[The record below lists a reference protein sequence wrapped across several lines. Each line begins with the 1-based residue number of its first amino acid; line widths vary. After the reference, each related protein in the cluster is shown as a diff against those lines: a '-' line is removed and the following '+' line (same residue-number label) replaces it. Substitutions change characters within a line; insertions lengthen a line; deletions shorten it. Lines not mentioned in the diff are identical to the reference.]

1 MFRLEEEEEEE
12 GEEEGEEGQEGE
24 EGEEIQDRD
33 DEDNDET
40 EIETSPV
47 ATSPLLQP
55 SSSSPPPPPLHNI
68 DSVRGKSSRVA
79 RTSPSFVL
87 EQTFYF

>member
-12 GEEEGEEGQEGE
+12 EEGGEGE
-24 EGEEIQDRD
+24 EGEEGEDRD
-33 DEDNDET
+33 DEDDDEND
-40 EIETSPV
+40 IETSPV

-55 SSSSPPPPPLHNI
+55 SSSSPPPPPPPSLHNI

>member
-12 GEEEGEEGQEGE
+12 EGGEGE
-24 EGEEIQDRD
+24 EGEEGEDRD
-33 DEDNDET
+33 DEDDDEI

-55 SSSSPPPPPLHNI
+55 SSSPPPPPLHNI
-68 DSVRGKSSRVA
+68 DSVRAKSSRVA